1 MERSFQEVVETMEFA
16 TIVQIWMA
24 AIFTIVIYSIAFR
37 DNVLF
42 KFAEYTFVGAAAGH
56 SLVYG
61 IDNII
66 RYGWSPLIGGSYLYI
81 LVFILGILLFTRYHK
96 DLFWMSRYP
105 LAIMVG
111 LGIGL
116 SMRAVITA
124 EFIAQIKST
133 AALKVLGAKDA
144 WTGFTNLLFIA
155 IVMSVVYFFVFTFPK
170 MQGGRLGVIP
180 RFARYGMMAAFGY
193 SFANTVLSRY
203 NMIFGRINFLMT
215 EWLPLP
221 FANIAL
227 PIVLIALLYAMIPA
241 EKRPWPKSK

>member
-1 MERSFQEVVETMEFA
+1 MERSFQEAVEKMEFA
-16 TIVQIWMA
+16 AVVQIWMA

-56 SLVYG
+56 GLVYG
-61 IDNII
+61 VDNII
-66 RYGWSPLIGGSYLYI
+66 RYGWNPLIGGSYLYI
-81 LVFILGILLFTRYHK
+81 VVFILGILLFTRYHK
-96 DLFWMSRYP
+96 DLFWISRYP

-133 AALKVLGAKDA
+133 AALQVIGAKDA
-144 WTGFTNLLFIA
+144 WTGFSNLLFIV
-155 IVMSVVYFFVFTFPK
+155 IVLSVVYFFVFTFPNL
-170 MQGGRLGVIP
+170 QGGTLGVIP

-227 PIVLIALLYAMIPA
+227 PIVLIALIYAMIPA
-241 EKRPWPKSK
+241 EKRPWPKS